1 MKKSSEIKFTVTL
14 DEKKVPEKIEWEA
27 TDSGFD
33 GKKECSSIMLS
44 LWDKEERATLGIDL
58 WTKEMIVDDMNI
70 HFHQVFNKLADTYER
85 STKNKKIADMIK
97 NFGADFAEKTEI
109 IKKNKKE

>member
-1 MKKSSEIKFTVTL
+1 MGKTSEIKFTITL

-27 TDSGFD
+27 TDAGFD

-44 LWDKEERATLGIDL
+44 LWDKEEKATLAIDL

-97 NFGADFAEKTEI
+97 NFSADFAEKTEI
-109 IKKNKKE
+109 IKKT